1 MNSEWPLRQRAQNG
15 KFAAG
20 THTAAQSLSPGLM
33 RLCCQSTNA
42 IVFLNQD
49 IMVRTE
55 DTEVK
60 VLACPLFQVSV
71 LTAFSSSTLCAPVI
85 KVNQVSSFHQ
95 HCSNESAA
103 LVVTVLQ
110 SLSHVRLFVTPWT
123 IACQASLSIT
133 DSWSLLKLMAVDSVM
148 PSNHLIFYSPLP
160 LPPSIFP
167 SIRVLYNGQFF
178 ISGGQRIEV
187 SASASVCP
195 MNIQN

>member
-1 MNSEWPLRQRAQNG
+1 MHFAWIAQAITTAYKTVVRDVIAPMNSEWPLRQRAQNG
-15 KFAAG
+15 TGAAG

-85 KVNQVSSFHQ
+85 KIDQVSSFHQ

-110 SLSHVRLFVTPWT
+110 SLS
-123 IACQASLSIT
+123 
-133 DSWSLLKLMAVDSVM
+133 
-148 PSNHLIFYSPLP
+148 
-160 LPPSIFP
+160 
-167 SIRVLYNGQFF
+167 
-178 ISGGQRIEV
+178 RI
-187 SASASVCP
+187 
-195 MNIQN
+195 